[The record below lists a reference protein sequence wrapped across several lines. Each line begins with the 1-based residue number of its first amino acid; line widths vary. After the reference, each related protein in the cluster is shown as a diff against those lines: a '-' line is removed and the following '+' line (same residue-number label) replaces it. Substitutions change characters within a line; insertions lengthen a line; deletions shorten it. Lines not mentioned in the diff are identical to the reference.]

1 VSNSISKLGEL
12 IDALR
17 AGQAPRADLAAWF
30 VSSTERWLL
39 ATGPEPLHNVLG
51 VRASDR
57 RAYRVELLNNCLA
70 AALRAFASAHP
81 TLGCWRLAGDFR
93 HVLRAYRQRRP
104 AEPATDVSR
113 ALHALF
119 ALGLQIPESRN
130 SLMERL
136 QQIVVDAGVRDAVTS
151 RHQIQETPMTE
162 ADIALAEQRWRAEFT
177 ADAKLR
183 EEFGDADTFV
193 AYQRAHAR
201 GQVREYRDAAP
212 RHG

>member
-70 AALRAFASAHP
+70 AA
-81 TLGCWRLAGDFR
+81 
-93 HVLRAYRQRRP
+93 LRAYRQRRP